1 MILYSPETL
10 NAFNYHFFSIDVTS
24 WKLTLSRH
32 EYQLSQTLIMKFKLC
47 LAKLL
52 GMFLTTVLALQK

>member
-1 MILYSPETL
+1 MLLITI
-10 NAFNYHFFSIDVTS
+10 FFSIDVTS

-47 LAKLL
+47 LAKLS